1 MNRRTNGRCA
11 ALIAAAGKGERLGLG
26 PKAFLKLGEET
37 LLERA
42 VAAIAAGVDEVIVAV
57 PSTHLDEARA
67 LLPAA
72 RVVPGRDT
80 RQGTVLAM
88 LEQTDAQVV
97 LVHDAARPF
106 LPLRVV
112 HELREAAAAKGAVSA
127 SRRVVDTLVNAGSGE
142 PVDREALRAVQTPQG
157 FWRDL
162 LLQAHQEAARN
173 GTEATDDTALVRAL
187 GHGIH
192 WCEGSPWLFKIT
204 TPGDFEFARTLL
216 PAWEA
221 AQQ

>member
-26 PKAFLKLGEET
+26 PKAFLKLGEKT

-57 PSTHLDEARA
+57 PSAHLDGARA

-127 SRRVVDTLVNAGSGE
+127 SRRVADTLVNAGSGE
-142 PVDREALRAVQTPQG
+142 PVAREWPRAVRAPPG
-157 FWRDL
+157 FWRVL
-162 LLQAHQEAARN
+162 LLQGPQEAARN
-173 GTEATDDTALVRAL
+173 GTAAADDTALVRAL
-187 GHGIH
+187 GHEMD
-192 WCEGSPWLFKIT
+192 WCEGSPWLCKIT
-204 TPGDFEFARTLL
+204 TPGDFEFARTLA